1 MPAACVMLITSLFEV
16 VADPTPTRTS
26 PELREL
32 VSQMAQGRQEA
43 LSRLYDET
51 SHMVNGLLRRI
62 LELPQDAEEVLLEV
76 YMKAWKNAGSYSAD
90 RGSVQAW
97 LFTMARSVAIDR
109 IRQRRARPST
119 MPLEFQGVREPLSVD
134 ESPEQQSAAAQ
145 RRRKVQALIN
155 ELPRDQRE
163 AVMLAFFGG
172 LTHSELAER
181 LGQPLGTVKS
191 RIRMGL
197 MQLRALM
204 EGATL

>member
-1 MPAACVMLITSLFEV
+1 MLIHSFSEV

-26 PELREL
+26 TDLTGL
-32 VSQMAQGRQEA
+32 VSQMALGRQDA

-51 SHMVNGLLRRI
+51 SHLVNGLLRRI

-76 YMKAWKNAGSYSAD
+76 YMKAWKNAGSYSRE

-109 IRQRRARPST
+109 IRQRRSRPST
-119 MPLEFQGVREPLSVD
+119 LPLEFQGVPEPPSAD
-134 ESPEQQSAAAQ
+134 ESPEQQSAALQ
-145 RRRKVQALIN
+145 RRRRVQELIN
-155 ELPRDQRE
+155 ELPPDQRE

-172 LTHSELAER
+172 FTHSELAGK

-197 MQLRALM
+197 MQLRGLI
-204 EGATL
+204 EGA